1 MCGINGIVKF
11 SNKSISVTDSKR
23 LKESLNSMKSRGPDS
38 QSLCQGKS
46 WMLGHTRL
54 SIIDLAGGLQPMQ
67 DSTTGVTLSYN
78 GEIYNFK
85 SLREE
90 LQSEGCRFT
99 TDSDTEVLLKSYIH
113 WGESALN
120 KLNGCFAFAVY
131 DPRDESIFVVRDR
144 LGVKPLF
151 YCFDQ
156 GQFSFASSV
165 AALIKI
171 VGKRGIEPSS
181 VSHYFT
187 TCRVTFGEKTLLKD
201 ISTLLPGTSIKLDLK
216 TASLTKDQYWK
227 RPVLSSGEKEHTSTD
242 EILDETKSLL
252 TSAVESRLISDVP
265 VGCFLSGG
273 LDSAIVAKLATAG
286 VRKYPFYCAGST
298 VDKYNEFHYAKEI
311 ADSLKCDVRNVQ
323 ITPETFFE
331 DWQHL
336 INEKGLPL
344 STPNETSIFR
354 LAKELRKNCKVALT
368 GEGADEIFGGY
379 LMPLFGIYDYL
390 KAPHNESESIGHPL
404 EYKLMQRFGRSFIF
418 NEADH
423 FFLTH
428 SWMPIENKIRLFE
441 ADFWKGLDEDDEVF
455 SFYEDFIERYSKCT
469 PFDRRLHL
477 HAEVNLEGLLSRVDS
492 STMAASVEARVPFTD
507 YRVVEFAFKQSD
519 SWKMDYRDESA
530 LLKSKNLL
538 VDEINQRDLV
548 ETKKM
553 IRRAFAKELPP
564 SIIER
569 PKMSFP
575 TPFQEW
581 LGSDLKNYLEQN
593 CLSISREMGIFNEL
607 EISQMF
613 SRGDRNIW
621 LLANLC
627 LWYDQVCG

>member
-11 SNKSISVTDSKR
+11 SNQSISVSDSER
-23 LKESLNSMKSRGPDS
+23 LNESLTSMKSRGPDA
-38 QSLCQGKS
+38 QSLCQGQG
-46 WMLGHTRL
+46 WILGHTRL
-54 SIIDLAGGLQPMQ
+54 SIIDLEGGLQPMK
-67 DSTTGVTLSYN
+67 DSATGVTLSYN

-85 SLREE
+85 TLREE
-90 LQSEGCRFT
+90 LEAEGCQFET
-99 TDSDTEVLLKSYIH
+99 NSDTEVLLKSYIH
-113 WGESALN
+113 WGVGALD
-120 KLNGCFAFAVY
+120 KINGCFAFAVY
-131 DPRDESIFVVRDR
+131 DPRDDSIFLVRDR

-151 YCFDQ
+151 YCFEQ

-171 VGKRGIEPSS
+171 VGKRSLEPAAL
-181 VSHYFT
+181 SHYFT
-187 TCRVTFGEKTLLKD
+187 SCRVTFGEKTLLQG
-201 ISTLLPGTSIKLDLK
+201 ISTLLPGSFIRFNLK
-216 TASLTKDQYWK
+216 TANLEKGRYWN
-227 RPVLSSGEKEHTSTD
+227 RPVLSADEKHNVED
-242 EILDETKSLL
+242 EDLLNKTRTLL
-252 TSAVESRLISDVP
+252 TSSVEDRLISDVP
-265 VGCFLSGG
+265 LGCFLSGG
-273 LDSAIVAKLATAG
+273 LDSAIVAKLATG
-286 VRKYPFYCAGST
+286 GSRKFPFFCAGST
-298 VDKYNEFHYAKEI
+298 VEKYNEFKYAKEM
-311 ADSLKCDVRNVQ
+311 ADSLKCELRNIQ
-323 ITPETFFE
+323 ITPETFFD
-331 DWQHL
+331 DWKLL

-354 LAKELRKNCKVALT
+354 LAKELRKECKVALT

-379 LMPLFGIYDYL
+379 LMPLFGIYDFL
-390 KAPHNESESIGHPL
+390 KAPHSEADSIGHPL
-404 EYKLMQRFGRSFIF
+404 EYKLMQRFGRSYIF

-428 SWMPIENKIRLFE
+428 SWMPIENKIRIFNQDL
-441 ADFWKGLDEDDEVF
+441 WKGLDEDDEVF
-455 SFYEDFIERYSKCT
+455 SFYEDFLDRYSKCT

-507 YRVVEFAFKQSD
+507 YRLVEFAFRQGD
-519 SWKMDYRDESA
+519 SWKMDYRNVMA
-530 LLKSKNLL
+530 AQKSKDLL
-538 VDEINQRDLV
+538 VDEINQLDLV

-553 IRRAFAKELPP
+553 IRRTFAKELPS

-581 LGSDLKNYLEQN
+581 LDGDLKDQLGQR
-593 CLSISREMGIFNEL
+593 CLDISHRMGIFNQS

-621 LLANLC
+621 LLANVC
-627 LWYDQVCG
+627 LWYEQVCS